1 MRSYRKRTQSTAQK
15 TYKDYLE
22 VREEYLKKGYHLKT
36 EMAEE
41 EFNSYYGL
49 LRESARNGELK
60 HSPWQ
65 ELKAREKKTSSKQA
79 TKLAQ
84 AATEMKKEE
93 ALKKLN
99 SKLGLSKEQYDKEY
113 AKIQKIKVS
122 RVSIFKTS
130 KEVIATYGAYLNKTK
145 GDGLYGGNYPK

>member
-1 MRSYRKRTQSTAQK
+1 MRSYKKREKTTAQK
-15 TYKDYLE
+15 TYQDYLE
-22 VREEYLKKGYHLKT
+22 VRKEYLNKGYYIKDK
-36 EMAEE
+36 MSEE
-41 EFNSYYGL
+41 EFNSYYGV
-49 LRESARNGELK
+49 LREAAREGELK

-145 GDGLYGGNYPK
+145 ESGLYGGNYPK